1 MTFSLARLPL
11 AAAYL
16 LLLAGGLSLTSCA
29 LGRRVVH
36 AVRTGTPIFPG
47 PGAGSV
53 APATAAS
60 PTGVAGPVT
69 PSQQTSL
76 YAWDDPDPAGPLSMV
91 IDLSEQKARVRRGD
105 RECGWTY
112 VATGKPGFGTPTGNF
127 RILEKSRYKTSNTWG
142 KIVGGN
148 GRTVDGDARRGRE
161 GVPAGGRFVGASMPY
176 WMRIHGGIGMH
187 AGPIP
192 NPGSPASHGC
202 IRLPRGMAEILFAN
216 APVGTPVS
224 VVP

>member
-1 MTFSLARLPL
+1 MLA
-11 AAAYL
+11 
-16 LLLAGGLSLTSCA
+16 SCA

-47 PGAGSV
+47 TGLATQTAPPAPVASTPPSSV
-53 APATAAS
+53 E
-60 PTGVAGPVT
+60 
-69 PSQQTSL
+69 PSQQSSL
-76 YAWDDPDPAGPLSMV
+76 FAWDDPDPAGPLSVV
-91 IDLSEQKARVRRGD
+91 IDLSEQKARILRGE

-112 VATGKPGFGTPTGNF
+112 VATGKPGFGTPSGSF

-142 KIVGGN
+142 KIVAGN
-148 GRTVDGDARRGRE
+148 GRTIDGDARRGRE

-202 IRLPRGMAEILFAN
+202 IRLPRGMAELLFTTA
-216 APVGTPVS
+216 AVGTPVK